1 MATNDYDYDYDYD
14 YDDISV
20 SVSSY
25 TSDNLDSLSDISIV
39 IPDKTYF
46 ELLWELIKIIIG
58 YVLK

>member
-1 MATNDYDYDYDYD
+1 MENYDYDD

-25 TSDNLDSLSDISIV
+25 TSDNLDSLSEISTV
-39 IPDKTYF
+39 IPDKTYY
-46 ELLWELIKIIIG
+46 ELICEFFKLIIG

>member
-1 MATNDYDYDYDYD
+1 MENYDYDDYDD

-25 TSDNLDSLSDISIV
+25 TSDNLDSLSEISTV
-39 IPDKTYF
+39 IPDKTYY
-46 ELLWELIKIIIG
+46 ELICEFFKLIIG